1 MNNYQQFWKPILF
14 QLDAEQAHYLSASL
28 LNVCE
33 AIPPVRSL
41 MKRMFVYSGEKSTE
55 KVVSGIRF
63 PNPVGLAAG
72 FDKNATMVD
81 ALPLLGF
88 GFAEIGTVTPRPQ
101 KGNPRPRL
109 FRIPEEG
116 AILNRMGFNND
127 GVQLVAKRLAKRKNQ
142 SMIIGGNI
150 GRNKITTNEDAHK
163 DYLYC
168 FEYLQ
173 DLVDYFTVNVSS
185 PNTPGLRQL
194 LEKEPL
200 QILLETVMNQN
211 RKRKELKPVFLKI
224 SPDLEED
231 QIGQI
236 AEVCVQSGVSGLVI
250 TNTTISMDQIQHPQK
265 VRALGSGGLSGY
277 PVQKL
282 SQEKLKN
289 IRQLSTGLA
298 IMSSGGI
305 MNPEDAVSR
314 FSDGADLVQLY
325 TGLVYY
331 GPTLPL
337 DLLRALY

>member
-1 MNNYQQFWKPILF
+1 MNSYQQIWKPLLF
-14 QLDAEQAHYLSASL
+14 QLDAEQAHHVSATL
-28 LNVCE
+28 LNLCG

-41 MKRMFVYSGEKSTE
+41 MKQMFVYTGERPTE
-55 KVVSGIRF
+55 KVVAGIRF

-127 GVQLVAKRLAKRKNQ
+127 GVQMVAKRLAKRKNN

-163 DYLYC
+163 DYLFC

-200 QILLETVMNQN
+200 TVLLETVMNQN
-211 RKRKELKPVFLKI
+211 RKRKEMKPVFLKI

-231 QIGQI
+231 QLGHI
-236 AEVCVQSGVSGLVI
+236 AEVCIQTGVSGLVI
-250 TNTTISMDQIQHPQK
+250 TNTTVSKESLRVPQK
-265 VRALGSGGLSGY
+265 VEALGAGGLSGN

-282 SQEKLKN
+282 SQQKLQS
-289 IRQLSTGLA
+289 IRKLSTGLA

-305 MNPEDAVSR
+305 MNPEDAESR

-325 TGLVYY
+325 TGFVYF
-331 GPTLPL
+331 GPSLPL
-337 DLLRALY
+337 SILRKLY